1 MSLNLGV
8 MSAAVT
14 LDDSDYRNKLAGLE
28 NASSDTFKKIAQL
41 AAGYLSMKAISGF
54 LGDAVKTF
62 SDLEEETNKF
72 NVVFQGMGKSTSQIL
87 ADLRRDF
94 GLSELAAKRMLAGT
108 GDILTGFGF
117 DRKTALDL
125 SEGAAKLGADIA
137 SFSNYAGGAE
147 GATTAL
153 TKAMLGETES
163 AKMLGVVIRQDD
175 EAYKSLIEQAMTT
188 GVTIDALGKT
198 FVVNSEQQ
206 AKAVAALAMAY
217 QQSPNAIGDFVRS
230 QDSIAN
236 QTRILQNNF
245 QQLYSTI
252 GGDLSSSYQGTL
264 QFSNQLLTSYNNLT
278 PASRELFNTTVA
290 LGGAFAVLGK
300 TGILTSANNV
310 LGSISGVFSGGGLS
324 GVKEKAETDLVI
336 ATENM
341 KRAEIAKTDA
351 FRESRAAAQSL
362 RVAKLAVQ
370 EQQAAVTTAKVQMQ
384 SAEASGNAAQ
394 ILTAK
399 KNLAVA
405 TQSLT
410 KAQLAESTATQQLA
424 EKHGIARTANMQHA
438 VAAKACAVANST
450 NATASTVAGR
460 AQIGLAAGLT
470 KARAAAT
477 AFATA
482 IGPIGAA
489 MIALSATYMA
499 YQYISERNRNI
510 LEAQVEAAQ
519 RNSEATKEMADAHEQ
534 ERSEATSYMNRL
546 QELSQYERMNNLERS
561 EAEKL
566 IDLLTKKY
574 GNLGISIDGVT
585 GKLNLG
591 ADAWERMN
599 NAQRNES
606 IRDIGAQLR
615 STMSEVSAM
624 QSALTD
630 SFTSYIEKSPI
641 GRTATVISKSISP
654 FLRKMGFN
662 VNDEAGIDRASM
674 SEKGRELNDILKLKT
689 VEEQIVAFER
699 MRNSL
704 TEEGKKEN
712 AKAVDEIIKKLKEQ
726 KNLQDSLNSAIE
738 SGKKKE
744 STVGGTKTLPQ
755 KAEQDSKAQRKA
767 FESVSDLE
775 WDVKFDIADAEGKA
789 RMLSE
794 KIQTIFKK
802 QSGKYRD
809 LSAFQ
814 TADRNTMTE
823 QELKDLHEIIKLE
836 EQRRQIRDNSKK
848 AFESEKS
855 SYEKY
860 LADIK
865 KSADA
870 KALEQKI
877 KVAQDSGDNA
887 GALQL
892 ARDQLSKA
900 QQAASNMKKQYENAV
915 RDAKADKIITEE
927 EKKRISE
934 LRSKVQ
940 SAFSDQEKWQG
951 RVDSIESNER
961 KQAKNAKAIGAW
973 SLAALDA
980 MLGGSGKPE
989 EETAKNT
996 KEMVRLQRDI
1006 LKKTGSSN
1014 SLTYD

>member
-1 MSLNLGV
+1 MSLNIGV

-28 NASSDTFKKIAQL
+28 NASSDTFKKIAQF
-41 AAGYLSMKAISGF
+41 AAGYLSLKAVSGF

-108 GDILTGFGF
+108 GDILTGFRF

-217 QQSPNAIGDFVRS
+217 QQSPNAIGDFVHS

-252 GGDLSSSYQGTL
+252 GGDLSSSYNKAL
-264 QFSNQLLTSYNNLT
+264 KFSNELLSSYNNLS
-278 PASRELFNTTVA
+278 PASRHLLSNTVLLSSA
-290 LGGAFAVLGK
+290 LALLGK
-300 TGILTSANNV
+300 TGAISGLNKIVTT
-310 LGSISGVFSGGGLS
+310 LPSISSG
-324 GVKEKAETDLVI
+324 
-336 ATENM
+336 
-341 KRAEIAKTDA
+341 
-351 FRESRAAAQSL
+351 F
-362 RVAKLAVQ
+362 
-370 EQQAAVTTAKVQMQ
+370 
-384 SAEASGNAAQ
+384 
-394 ILTAK
+394 
-399 KNLAVA
+399 
-405 TQSLT
+405 
-410 KAQLAESTATQQLA
+410 
-424 EKHGIARTANMQHA
+424 
-438 VAAKACAVANST
+438 
-450 NATASTVAGR
+450 
-460 AQIGLAAGLT
+460 T

-477 AFATA
+477 AFAGA
-482 IGPIGAA
+482 LGPIGAA

-519 RNSEATKEMADAHEQ
+519 RNSHATKEMADAHMQ

-546 QELSQYERMNNLERS
+546 QELSEYERLNNLERS

-566 IDLLTKKY
+566 IDILTKKY

-599 NAQRNES
+599 EAQRKES
-606 IRDIGAQLR
+606 IQDIGAQLR

-624 QSALTD
+624 QNALTE
-630 SFTSYIEKSPI
+630 SFASYIEKSPI

-654 FLRKMGFN
+654 FLQKMGFD

-744 STVGGTKTLPQ
+744 GGTALKPSIQ
-755 KAEQDSKAQRKA
+755 KAAQDSKAQRKA

-775 WDVKFDIADAEGKA
+775 WDIKFDIADAEEKA

-823 QELKDLHEIIKLE
+823 QELKDLQEIIKLE
-836 EQRRQIRDNSKK
+836 EQRRQIRDKSKK

-865 KSADA
+865 KSADD

-877 KVAQDSGDNA
+877 KFAQESGDNS
-887 GALQL
+887 GALQI

-900 QQAASNMKKQYENAV
+900 QQAASNMKNQYEKAV
-915 RDAKADKIITEE
+915 RDAQADQIMTEE

-934 LRSKVQ
+934 LRIKVQ

-961 KQAKNAKAIGAW
+961 KQVENAKNIGAW
-973 SLAALDA
+973 SLAALNA
-980 MLGGSGKPE
+980 MLGGTGKPE